1 MQIFW
6 VSLHQIF
13 VHVLYFPIPGGAYP
27 GKVHVLYS
35 AEKISIRFNFVC
47 LDLVLEHSQST
58 CFNFFFFCGS
68 EGLLL
73 VVMVDQDSNL

>member
-1 MQIFW
+1 M
-6 VSLHQIF
+6 HQIF
-13 VHVLYFPIPGGAYP
+13 VHVLFFPIPGGAYP

-35 AEKISIRFNFVC
+35 AVKISILFNFVC

-58 CFNFFFFCGS
+58 LFQFFFFCVCGS